1 MGEVKQTNF
10 RIDSETADAFRA
22 FCKDNN
28 MDQAQG
34 FDHLMQVLE
43 IDRAKTSIPERE
55 TEITEFERHIKS
67 VLSAYLQSLEIA
79 ESTEER
85 LLETFRQRLDS
96 KDMQIIELQN
106 LIEKKDIEISNLKS
120 TLDETDKRMIQLIK
134 TATDATDNE
143 QKAKAALEDK
153 EKINS
158 MLTVKL
164 TQSEEQ
170 LSQYKELKEINTEL
184 LNTISNLENEL
195 QCTKTTHEKSIE
207 LQTQEFNE
215 KIHQLEHLK
224 QKEFNQLI
232 LEHQAEISKIEKES
246 LVKLSEK
253 DSYYNELLMKKE
265 QEKTVLLVQK
275 DTEIRDIEHSYQS
288 RIESILQQQKT
299 TP

>member
-10 RIDSETADAFRA
+10 RIDSETADAFRT

-120 TLDETDKRMIQLIK
+120 TIDETDKRMIQLIK
-134 TATDATDNE
+134 TANDATDNE

-170 LSQYKELKEINTEL
+170 LSQYKELKELNTKL

-195 QCTKTTHEKSIE
+195 QRTKTTHEKSIE
-207 LQTQEFNE
+207 IQTQEFNE
-215 KIHQLEHLK
+215 KTHQLEHLK
-224 QKEFNQLI
+224 QKEFNQLT
-232 LEHQAEISKIEKES
+232 LEHQAEISKIEKEA

-253 DSYYNELLMKKE
+253 DSYYNDLLMKKE
-265 QEKTVLLVQK
+265 QEKTVLLIQK
-275 DTEIRDIEHSYQS
+275 DNEIRDIEHSYQS